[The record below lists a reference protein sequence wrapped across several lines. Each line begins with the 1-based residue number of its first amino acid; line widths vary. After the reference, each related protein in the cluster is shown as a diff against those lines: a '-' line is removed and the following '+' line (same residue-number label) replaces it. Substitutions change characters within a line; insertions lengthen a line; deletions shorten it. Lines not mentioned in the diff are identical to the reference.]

1 MNSSLY
7 FCVAK
12 QQCNYNCTHV
22 VLRPNLCYHFA
33 APPTLSRL
41 SLFYFR
47 TAFWVAFI
55 VGFFFNCCC
64 FRLGSQYTF
73 SITYPS
79 CFAWPHWW
87 RGRWLCSD
95 KGWGGFMGFIDARK
109 EGRAC
114 KRCAEAWRQQC
125 WRVVQ
130 SARLT
135 ISRECWFYGCRGD
148 SSATHLH
155 ASTTIGFEARNS
167 RKFRQ
172 S

>member
-12 QQCNYNCTHV
+12 RQCNYNCTPV
-22 VLRPNLCYHFA
+22 VSRPNLCYHFA

-41 SLFYFR
+41 SLFCFR
-47 TAFWVAFI
+47 TTVWVAFI
-55 VGFFFNCCC
+55 VGFFQLLLFPIRVSECVLNHISKLFCLTSLVKRKVVV
-64 FRLGSQYTF
+64 FRQGL
-73 SITYPS
+73 
-79 CFAWPHWW
+79 
-87 RGRWLCSD
+87 RWIHV
-95 KGWGGFMGFIDARK
+95 FMDARK

-130 SARLT
+130 STRLT
-135 ISRECWFYGCRGD
+135 ILPECEFYGCRRG
-148 SSATHLH
+148 SSATRLH
-155 ASTTIGFEARNS
+155 ASTTTGFEARNP
-167 RKFRQ
+167 RKFWQ